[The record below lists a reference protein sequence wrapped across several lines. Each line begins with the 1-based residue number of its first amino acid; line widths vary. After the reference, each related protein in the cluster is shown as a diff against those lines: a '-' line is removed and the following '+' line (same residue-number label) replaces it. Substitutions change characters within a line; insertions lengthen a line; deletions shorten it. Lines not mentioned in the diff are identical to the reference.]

1 MPRPH
6 APPGD
11 KYSLRREVSATL
23 RHERGT
29 NAAFGPAL
37 KALCSGEPELALRF
51 AHYVVSDVLATFDE
65 TLKHM
70 EDVQKHEAERA
81 TPEWAA
87 LPPVRT
93 SRVV

>member
-1 MPRPH
+1 M
-6 APPGD
+6 
-11 KYSLRREVSATL
+11 SITL
-23 RHERGT
+23 RHERAT

-37 KALCSGEPELALRF
+37 KALCGAEAELALRF

-81 TPEWAA
+81 APEWAA
-87 LPPVRT
+87 LAPVRAHDCLL
-93 SRVV
+93 SG